1 MSERQHR
8 HVLGAWWAP
17 MAVLVAGL
25 AIVLIGHRA
34 LVGGMVMGAA
44 FLLAALLRLVLPEE
58 RAGGLAVRS
67 RAVDLLA
74 LIGLAVAVMVAFA
87 LVDWAPRG

>member
-1 MSERQHR
+1 
-8 HVLGAWWAP
+8 
-17 MAVLVAGL
+17 
-25 AIVLIGHRA
+25 
-34 LVGGMVMGAA
+34 MVMGAA

-67 RAVDLLA
+67 RAVDLLS

>member
-1 MSERQHR
+1 
-8 HVLGAWWAP
+8 

-67 RAVDLLA
+67 RAVDLLS